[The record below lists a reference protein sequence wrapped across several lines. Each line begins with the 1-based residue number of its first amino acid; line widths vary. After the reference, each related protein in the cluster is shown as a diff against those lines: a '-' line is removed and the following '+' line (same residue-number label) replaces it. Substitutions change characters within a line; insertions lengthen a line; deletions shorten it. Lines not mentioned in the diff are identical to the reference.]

1 MNKLR
6 TIGGK
11 KYIILSSNKIMQAY
25 IIINGAS
32 SKKSS
37 KMTGIETFKTF

>member
-25 IIINGAS
+25 IIINSAS
-32 SKKSS
+32 GKNLYIQLGGIKK
-37 KMTGIETFKTF
+37 K